1 MPLDNVRGRQEHQA
15 RKAQG
20 LLSCDAHLAAELF
33 EQIIVDL
40 ERALSRAC
48 MATRERLGGRWISH
62 DT

>member
-1 MPLDNVRGRQEHQA
+1 
-15 RKAQG
+15 
-20 LLSCDAHLAAELF
+20 LAAELF

-48 MATRERLGGRWISH
+48 MTTRERLGGRWISH